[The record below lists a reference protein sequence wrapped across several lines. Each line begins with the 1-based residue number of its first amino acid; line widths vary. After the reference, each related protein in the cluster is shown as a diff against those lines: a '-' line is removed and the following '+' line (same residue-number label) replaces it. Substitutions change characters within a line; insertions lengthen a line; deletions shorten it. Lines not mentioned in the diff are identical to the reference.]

1 MTQFMTQT
9 ELATQVQILKS
20 SYENAQL
27 SKEEF
32 NTLVSSL
39 FEQAEMA
46 DVYKVYTDLTNE
58 ERQMAHFAQLDQN
71 NIVTQVIVVH
81 NNELLDNGTESE
93 SKGIDFCKSLYGTDT
108 VWKQTSYNGTFRKNF
123 AGIGFLYNQL
133 RDAFIQPRPYST
145 WVLNNSTYQWES
157 PIPCPDDDRLYA
169 WDEYT
174 NNWVDVGEKLT

>member
-1 MTQFMTQT
+1 MTQT

-32 NTLVSSL
+32 KALVFSL
-39 FEQAEMA
+39 FEQAAMA
-46 DVYKVYTDLTNE
+46 DVYKTYTDLNLQ
-58 ERQMAHFAQLDQN
+58 RYMAHFAQLDQN
-71 NIVTQVIVVH
+71 NIVTQVIVVP
-81 NNELLDNGTESE
+81 NNELLDNGVESE
-93 SKGIDFCKSLYGTDT
+93 SKGIDFCKSLYGADT
-108 VWKQTSYNGTFRKNF
+108 VWKQTSYDGTFRRNF

-145 WVLNNSTYQWES
+145 WVLNNTTYQWEA

>member
-1 MTQFMTQT
+1 MTLMTQT

-32 NTLVSSL
+32 KALVFSL
-39 FEQAEMA
+39 FEQAAMA
-46 DVYKVYTDLTNE
+46 DVYKTYTDLNLQ
-58 ERQMAHFAQLDQN
+58 RYMAHFAQLDQN
-71 NIVTQVIVVH
+71 NIVTQVIVVP
-81 NNELLDNGTESE
+81 NNELLDNGVESE
-93 SKGIDFCKSLYGTDT
+93 SKGIDFCKSLYGADT
-108 VWKQTSYNGTFRKNF
+108 VWKQTSYDGTFRRNF

-145 WVLNNSTYQWES
+145 WVLNNTTYQWEA

>member
-1 MTQFMTQT
+1 MTLMTQT

-32 NTLVSSL
+32 KALVYSL
-39 FEQAEMA
+39 FEQAAMA
-46 DVYKVYTDLTNE
+46 DVYKTYTDLNLQ
-58 ERQMAHFAQLDQN
+58 RYMAHFAQLDQN

-81 NNELLDNGTESE
+81 DNELLDNGVESE
-93 SKGIDFCKSLYGTDT
+93 SKGIDFCKSLYGADT
-108 VWKQTSYNGTFRKNF
+108 VWKQTSYDGTFRRNF

-145 WVLNNSTYQWES
+145 WVLNNTTYQWEA
-157 PIPCPDDDRLYA
+157 PVPCPDDDRLYA